1 MISYWLDV
9 ILCSLV
15 VIAKV
20 VQAIGI
26 ALLVQ
31 FIFYKVFKINL
42 YKSFW
47 KFLDRLDKRI
57 NEIFWE
63 RRVKDMFILR
73 KDYDELNARVVELA
87 RQKRDLIKEKDVTV
101 HNNTVL
107 LEKNRELT
115 KLVSAVIELSTS
127 NDYDRP
133 DVILSK
139 IKELVRPLNQN

>member
-9 ILCSLV
+9 MLCSLV

-47 KFLDRLDKRI
+47 KFSDRLEKRI
-57 NEIFWE
+57 SEIF
-63 RRVKDMFILR
+63 
-73 KDYDELNARVVELA
+73 
-87 RQKRDLIKEKDVTV
+87 
-101 HNNTVL
+101 
-107 LEKNRELT
+107 
-115 KLVSAVIELSTS
+115 
-127 NDYDRP
+127 
-133 DVILSK
+133 
-139 IKELVRPLNQN
+139 

>member
-47 KFLDRLDKRI
+47 KFSDRLDKRI
-57 NEIFWE
+57 NEIF
-63 RRVKDMFILR
+63 
-73 KDYDELNARVVELA
+73 
-87 RQKRDLIKEKDVTV
+87 
-101 HNNTVL
+101 
-107 LEKNRELT
+107 
-115 KLVSAVIELSTS
+115 
-127 NDYDRP
+127 
-133 DVILSK
+133 
-139 IKELVRPLNQN
+139 

>member
-9 ILCSLV
+9 MLCSLV
-15 VIAKV
+15 VMAKV

-57 NEIFWE
+57 NEIF
-63 RRVKDMFILR
+63 
-73 KDYDELNARVVELA
+73 
-87 RQKRDLIKEKDVTV
+87 
-101 HNNTVL
+101 
-107 LEKNRELT
+107 
-115 KLVSAVIELSTS
+115 
-127 NDYDRP
+127 
-133 DVILSK
+133 
-139 IKELVRPLNQN
+139 

>member
-20 VQAIGI
+20 VQAIGV

-57 NEIFWE
+57 NEIF
-63 RRVKDMFILR
+63 
-73 KDYDELNARVVELA
+73 
-87 RQKRDLIKEKDVTV
+87 
-101 HNNTVL
+101 
-107 LEKNRELT
+107 
-115 KLVSAVIELSTS
+115 
-127 NDYDRP
+127 
-133 DVILSK
+133 
-139 IKELVRPLNQN
+139 

>member
-9 ILCSLV
+9 MLCSLV
-15 VIAKV
+15 VITKV

-57 NEIFWE
+57 NEIF
-63 RRVKDMFILR
+63 
-73 KDYDELNARVVELA
+73 
-87 RQKRDLIKEKDVTV
+87 
-101 HNNTVL
+101 
-107 LEKNRELT
+107 
-115 KLVSAVIELSTS
+115 
-127 NDYDRP
+127 
-133 DVILSK
+133 
-139 IKELVRPLNQN
+139 

>member
-15 VIAKV
+15 VITKV

-26 ALLVQ
+26 ALLIQ

-57 NEIFWE
+57 NEIF
-63 RRVKDMFILR
+63 
-73 KDYDELNARVVELA
+73 
-87 RQKRDLIKEKDVTV
+87 
-101 HNNTVL
+101 
-107 LEKNRELT
+107 
-115 KLVSAVIELSTS
+115 
-127 NDYDRP
+127 
-133 DVILSK
+133 
-139 IKELVRPLNQN
+139 

>member
-9 ILCSLV
+9 MLCSLV

-57 NEIFWE
+57 NEIF
-63 RRVKDMFILR
+63 
-73 KDYDELNARVVELA
+73 
-87 RQKRDLIKEKDVTV
+87 
-101 HNNTVL
+101 
-107 LEKNRELT
+107 
-115 KLVSAVIELSTS
+115 
-127 NDYDRP
+127 
-133 DVILSK
+133 
-139 IKELVRPLNQN
+139 